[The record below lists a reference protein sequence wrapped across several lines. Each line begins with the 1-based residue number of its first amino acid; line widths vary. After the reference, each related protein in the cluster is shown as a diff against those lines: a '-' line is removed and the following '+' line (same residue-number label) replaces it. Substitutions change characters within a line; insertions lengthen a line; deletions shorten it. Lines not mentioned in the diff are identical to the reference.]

1 MNSEDKLLESIHKIF
16 RNDSY
21 IKSLFRAEGK
31 NIDKLI
37 SLANDLKKEFLF
49 SSMSED
55 MIKAWEKL
63 MNYKTSNSDIDNRRK
78 EIEARWKTSGKC
90 DLKLLQ
96 AIADAWRAG
105 TVILSFVDGTIQLG
119 FTSEASGDYDLI
131 GLTNSINEAKPAHL
145 DMNFIYQEQLRG
157 KQYINCFDTV
167 EIEEIFAEKNVSKNI
182 DIDNYLGLY
191 QEVIEIY
198 GI

>member
-1 MNSEDKLLESIHKIF
+1 MNSEDKLLQSIHKIF

-105 TVILSFVDGTIQLG
+105 TVILSFIDGTIQLG
-119 FTSEASGDYDLI
+119 FTSEASSDYDLI

-145 DMNFIYQEQLRG
+145 DMNFIYQEQLKG
-157 KQYINCFDTV
+157 NYYLLNFNV
-167 EIEEIFAEKNVSKNI
+167 EEIEENFN
-182 DIDNYLGLY
+182 
-191 QEVIEIY
+191 
-198 GI
+198 

>member
-145 DMNFIYQEQLRG
+145 EMNFIYQEQLRG

-167 EIEEIFAEKNVSKNI
+167 EIEEIFAEKNVSENI

>member
-37 SLANDLKKEFLF
+37 SLASDLKKEFLF
-49 SSMSED
+49 STMSED
-55 MIKAWEKL
+55 MIRVWERL

-96 AIADAWRAG
+96 AMADAWRAG

-167 EIEEIFAEKNVSKNI
+167 EIEEIFAEKNVSENI

-198 GI
+198 GV